1 MTNGKLLTGIILG
14 VGAILLYSNWK
25 KKQDN
30 KAIASN
36 PAALEGLAVSQETA
50 VFRRPIQEQYDIV
63 IPQTQVSRKV
73 QTLAKELTEGRYA
86 PQLDKIKAPLYI

>member
-36 PAALEGLAVSQETA
+36 PAALEGLAISQETA